1 MAFENKDPRM
11 VFGPRKEEDTGY
23 LRKLQEWGTLS
34 FVLFTK

>member
-11 VFGPRKEEDTGY
+11 VFGPRKEGETSGF
-23 LRKLQEWGTLS
+23 KKVQKWGTFS